1 MPSFKY
7 VAVNDHG
14 QEVTG
19 ILESSSIDKASES
32 LESQNLMPLHIEDN
46 SDSKTKSASNVN
58 VPITKK
64 KRKKVTDRDVIDF
77 TRQLVTLLKAGV
89 PILSSLETLSG
100 QAENPAWS
108 EVLIEVASDIAAGN
122 DFSESLG
129 KHPKVFSELYVATV
143 KAGEVGGVLDE
154 VLGRIALMM
163 QRDIDIR
170 KSVKG
175 AMRYPIMVVSMMVIA
190 FLVLTAFVVPR
201 FAGIFEQ
208 IGMDLP
214 LPTMILIGLANFLKK
229 FWWLLIIVLG
239 GGITAFTMYTNTDK
253 GEYWWDGFI
262 LKVPVFGNLVLKT
275 AITRFT
281 KMFETLSRSGL
292 PILQIFVITT

>member
-1 MPSFKY
+1 M
-7 VAVNDHG
+7 
-14 QEVTG
+14 G
-19 ILESSSIDKASES
+19 IIGKTSQSI
-32 LESQNLMPLHIEDN
+32 Q
-46 SDSKTKSASNVN
+46 
-58 VPITKK
+58 
-64 KRKKVTDRDVIDF
+64 
-77 TRQLVTLLKAGV
+77 Q
-89 PILSSLETLSG
+89 
-100 QAENPAWS
+100 
-108 EVLIEVASDIAAGN
+108 
-122 DFSESLG
+122 
-129 KHPKVFSELYVATV
+129 LYVATV
-143 KAGEVGGVLDE
+143 KAGEVGGLLDE